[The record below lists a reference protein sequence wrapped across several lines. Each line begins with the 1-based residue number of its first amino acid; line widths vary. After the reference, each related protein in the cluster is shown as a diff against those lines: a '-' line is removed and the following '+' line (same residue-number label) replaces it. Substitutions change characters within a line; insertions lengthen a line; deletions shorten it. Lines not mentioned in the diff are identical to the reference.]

1 MSHAWSYGESSLDK
15 WPIIDSN
22 KSEAYPGTIPM
33 IKYWGEDEYDLFG
46 FDLEVG
52 DERSW
57 GVVWRRRI
65 LLALVIYH
73 CNGW

>member
-15 WPIIDSN
+15 WPIIDSD

-46 FDLEVG
+46 FEFEAG
-52 DERSW
+52 DER
-57 GVVWRRRI
+57 
-65 LLALVIYH
+65 L
-73 CNGW
+73 